1 MTIIFFCYNLKNE
14 NGSHELHCFLTPSGI
29 IMFTSMLAFLIG
41 NDFILLAISVL
52 VFEVPRYTL
61 SLIIISLTGLTKWH
75 PSPTRPRFTITA
87 IIPCFNDAKDVTDT
101 INSLAKL
108 RHEGIVEIIVLN
120 DGSTDNLL
128 QIVQPLRAEGK
139 IDKIINHP
147 RRQGRSAGINHGARF
162 AKGELILAIDSDSF
176 VRQTS
181 IIRMQDYFINTKVS
195 GITGTILVRNYRESL
210 ITALQA
216 LEYLISIT
224 AGKTLLDVIGSV
236 GCLSGAFS
244 MYRKSYFLDLGGMD
258 PGGGEDLEL
267 TLRMRKAGYD
277 VRFEPL
283 AISETRVPADFKA
296 LVKQRIRWDGDAY
309 WLRVLQYRETNLFQ
323 SGEKLTDTFR
333 RLDFILFELINTLIF
348 PIYLIYISLVFDQDT
363 LSFIAGL
370 YLLTLFLYLA
380 NIAIAIVFVPTSL
393 GLIEGLAVF
402 IFPLYQGIIMKFIRL
417 YAFSAEILWKDS
429 KNNDY
434 TPLHV
439 RTALHQL

>member
-1 MTIIFFCYNLKNE
+1 
-14 NGSHELHCFLTPSGI
+14 
-29 IMFTSMLAFLIG
+29 
-41 NDFILLAISVL
+41 
-52 VFEVPRYTL
+52 
-61 SLIIISLTGLTKWH
+61 
-75 PSPTRPRFTITA
+75 
-87 IIPCFNDAKDVTDT
+87 
-101 INSLAKL
+101 
-108 RHEGIVEIIVLN
+108 
-120 DGSTDNLL
+120 
-128 QIVQPLRAEGK
+128 
-139 IDKIINHP
+139 
-147 RRQGRSAGINHGARF
+147 
-162 AKGELILAIDSDSF
+162 
-176 VRQTS
+176 
-181 IIRMQDYFINTKVS
+181 
-195 GITGTILVRNYRESL
+195 
-210 ITALQA
+210 
-216 LEYLISIT
+216 
-224 AGKTLLDVIGSV
+224 
-236 GCLSGAFS
+236 

-277 VRFEPL
+277 IRFEPL
-283 AISETRVPADFKA
+283 AISETRVPSDFKA

-417 YAFSAEILWKDS
+417 YAFSAEILWKES

>member
-1 MTIIFFCYNLKNE
+1 
-14 NGSHELHCFLTPSGI
+14 
-29 IMFTSMLAFLIG
+29 MLAFLIG
-41 NDFILLAISVL
+41 NDFILLTISVL

-61 SLIIISLTGLTKWH
+61 SLIIISLTGLTKW
-75 PSPTRPRFTITA
+75 SPPPTAPQFTITA
-87 IIPCFNDAKDVTDT
+87 IIPCFNDAKDLTDT
-101 INSLAKL
+101 INSLAEL
-108 RHEGIVEIIVLN
+108 RHEGIVEIIVIN
-120 DGSTDNLL
+120 DGSTDNIL

-176 VRQTS
+176 VRPTS
-181 IIRMQDYFINTKVS
+181 IIRMQDYFINTNVA

-244 MYRKSYFLDLGGMD
+244 MYRKLYFLDLGGMD

-283 AISETRVPADFKA
+283 AISETRVPADFKS

-309 WLRVLQYRETNLFQ
+309 WLRVIQYRETNLFH

-333 RLDFILFELINTLIF
+333 RLDFIIFELINTLIF
-348 PIYLIYISLVFDQDT
+348 PFYLIYICMVFDQDT
-363 LSFIAGL
+363 LSFFAGL

-380 NIAIAIVFVPTSL
+380 NIAIAIVFVPNSL

-417 YAFSAEILWKDS
+417 YAFSAEILWKES